1 MTTSSRLVMYATVF
15 MTGAAVMI
23 IELLGTRLI
32 APFYGTSLYVW
43 SSLISVTMMALAM
56 GYFLGGWLADRHH
69 PDSLSWV
76 ILSAGLLTIAI
87 PLLTRPILLATDPL
101 GLRWGAFVSALLLFT
116 PPLMCLGMV
125 GPIAIQRLT
134 RNLSGVGGETGG
146 AFAVSTVGSVF
157 GTLLLGFYL
166 FPLLGSRQIVFGTGA
181 LLVLLGL
188 ATGLI
193 GRRVSPV
200 KLLGIV
206 VVALCMAAASH
217 FSEHEG
223 KNDRFVTRME
233 QESLYGWVRVID
245 DPVNNLRLLAS
256 DASVIG
262 AGGLTDG
269 LNRLTYQQ
277 IVAVLPL
284 AKPGIRNALLVGQG
298 AGHMAMMLRDQHGI
312 TTDTIEI
319 DPEVARAASEFYGFV
334 PTGQAIVED
343 GRYAIRHLKG
353 PYDLVIHDCF
363 TGGSEPAHLLTREA
377 LVQLRE
383 RLSDGGLL
391 ALNFVAFR
399 SEGKNQGLASV
410 VRTVSE
416 VLPFVKVYRSEPE
429 NDFNDFIVLASRQPV
444 DLESLLPG
452 EAKAWLAERETPV
465 DSSRGILLTDDFN
478 PIESLQVAKAENYR
492 NTVLDWLGRDQLL
505 H

>member
-1 MTTSSRLVMYATVF
+1 MYATVF
-15 MTGAAVMI
+15 MTGAAVMV

-43 SSLISVTMMALAM
+43 SSLISVTMMALAS
-56 GYFLGGWLADRHH
+56 GYFFGGWIADRNH
-69 PDSLSWV
+69 PGSLSWV
-76 ILSAGLLTIAI
+76 IMAAGLLTIAI
-87 PLLTRPILLATDPL
+87 PTLTRPILLATDPL
-101 GLRWGAFVSALLLFT
+101 GLRWGAFVSAFLLFT

-134 RNLSGVGGETGG
+134 RDLSGVGGETGG

-166 FPLLGSRQIVFGTGA
+166 FPLLGSRQIVLGTGT
-181 LLVLLGL
+181 LLMLLGL
-188 ATGLI
+188 MVGLF

-200 KLLGIV
+200 KVLGVMGAALLL
-206 VVALCMAAASH
+206 AMAGR
-217 FSEHEG
+217 FSGGENN
-223 KNDRFVTRME
+223 NDRFVTRME
-233 QESLYGWVRVID
+233 RESLYGWVRVID

-277 IVAVLPL
+277 IVGVLPL
-284 AKPGIRNALLVGQG
+284 ARPELRKALLVGQG
-298 AGHMAMMLRDQHGI
+298 AGHMAMMLRDRYGI

-319 DPEVARAASEFYGFV
+319 DPEVARAAREFYGFV
-334 PTGQAIVED
+334 PTGQALVED
-343 GRYAIRHLKG
+343 GRYAIRHLSG
-353 PYDLVIHDCF
+353 PYDLIIHDCF

-383 RLSDGGLL
+383 RLSDRGLL

-399 SEGKNQGLASV
+399 SEGKNQGLTSV

-416 VLPFVKVYRSEPE
+416 VLPYVKVYRSEPD
-429 NDFNDFIVLASRQPV
+429 NDFNDFIILASNQPV
-444 DLESLLPG
+444 DLAVSLPE
-452 EAKAWLAERETPV
+452 EARAWLAERETRV
-465 DSSRGILLTDDFN
+465 DSSSGILLTDDFN

-505 H
+505 R